1 MYKFDMK
8 RQDTASSDRIKRPG
22 LVALTKQERM
32 LLYKYKGTL
41 LPQSALS
48 VKKIVDRLVPA
59 KRSTRFYAKDVQQNY
74 CTYKK
79 LKSLFPNMRHLLP
92 AAACGKGKEG
102 LTAKSNTRKS
112 SDALHF

>member
-1 MYKFDMK
+1 MK
-8 RQDTASSDRIKRPG
+8 RQNAASQGRIKRPG
-22 LVALTKQERM
+22 PVALTKSERM

-74 CTYKK
+74 CTYK
-79 LKSLFPNMRHLLP
+79 S
-92 AAACGKGKEG
+92 
-102 LTAKSNTRKS
+102 
-112 SDALHF
+112 